1 MRNRFVLLLD
11 LPLIAAAALF
21 AFVLRFEW
29 TFAASRH
36 EYLLFVI
43 GAVVFK
49 PLVFLAFGLYRR
61 YWRYTS
67 VAELPVIAAG
77 VTCASLAMGAFV
89 IVSVTT
95 GLMQEFSRAVLVTDW
110 LLTFLA
116 VSGLRLSIRLVSEAN
131 SGAHGPVR
139 DIRRAVVVGAGDA
152 GVMVVREMRR
162 NPDLGLVPV
171 VFVDDDAGKRGKRI
185 LALPVVGP
193 LKEMASAV
201 ERYRAQEVIIA
212 MPKAPGSVVR
222 RVAEAARQLNL
233 RPRILPGMYELID
246 EQVSVSRL
254 REVDIEDLLRRD
266 PVSGSGMTIDY
277 LTGQNV
283 LVTGAGGSIGSELC
297 RQIASAM
304 PSRLILLGHGE
315 NSIFEIHGQLL
326 TLFPMLEVVP
336 VIADIRN
343 TERLDEAFRAHGPRV
358 VFHAAA
364 HKHVPLM
371 EQNPIEAISNNVI
384 GTRNVV
390 ECAQRYGVERF
401 VLISTDKAVAPSSV
415 MGATK
420 RVAELIVRSAAQG
433 SPCNFSI
440 VRFGNVLGSR
450 GSVIGTF
457 KRQIEAGGPI
467 TITHP
472 DMQRFFMTIP
482 EAVHLVLQAAGLGGH
497 GDLFVLNMGQPLRIT
512 DLAQDLIKLSG
523 ASVDDI
529 PIVYTGLRPGEKL
542 IESLFEPDAVVTAT
556 TNDQILRVVE
566 PNEPD
571 RQLVERMVRRL
582 SIEQHALDDED
593 LRRLLQEV
601 VPTYAAPRRPNVI
614 RH

>member
-36 EYLLFVI
+36 EYLLFLI
-43 GAVVFK
+43 GAVLLK
-49 PLVFLAFGLYRR
+49 PPVFLAFGLYRR

-67 VAELPVIAAG
+67 VADLPLIAAG
-77 VTCASLAMGAFV
+77 VTGASLAMGAFV
-89 IVSVTT
+89 IVAVTT
-95 GLMQEFSRAVLVTDW
+95 GLMQEFSRTVLVTDW

-116 VSGLRLSIRLVSEAN
+116 VSGFRLSIRLVFEATHG
-131 SGAHGPVR
+131 SGGPQH
-139 DIRRAVVVGAGDA
+139 DIRRVLVVGAGDA

-162 NPDLGLVPV
+162 NPSLGLVPV
-171 VFVDDDAGKRGKRI
+171 AFVDDDPGKRGKRI
-185 LALPVVGP
+185 HSLPVVGP
-193 LKEMASAV
+193 LKELPAAV
-201 ERYRAQEVIIA
+201 ERYRVQEVVIA
-212 MPKAPGSVVR
+212 MPKAPGSIVR
-222 RVAEAARQLNL
+222 RVAEATRQLNL
-233 RPRILPGMYELID
+233 RPRILPGVYELLD

-254 REVDIEDLLRRD
+254 REVDISDLLRRE
-266 PVSGSGMTIDY
+266 PISSGGLMIDY
-277 LTGQNV
+277 LAGEIV

-297 RQIASAM
+297 RQIAAAA

-315 NSIFEIHGQLL
+315 NSIFEVHGQLVASS
-326 TLFPMLEVVP
+326 PMLDVVP

-343 TERLDEAFRAHGPRV
+343 IERLDEAFREYTPRV

-371 EQNPIEAISNNVI
+371 EQNPSEAISNNVG

-390 ECAQRYGVERF
+390 ECCLRYGVERF

-420 RVAELIVRSAAQG
+420 RVAELLVRSAAQR
-433 SPCNFSI
+433 SHRNFSI

-482 EAVHLVLQAAGLGGH
+482 EAVHLVLQAGGLGGH
-497 GDLFVLNMGQPLRIT
+497 GDLFVLNMGRPLRIT

-523 ASVDDI
+523 ASIDDI

-542 IESLFEPDAVVTAT
+542 VESLFEPDAVVTST

-571 RQLVERMVRRL
+571 QSLVERMVRRL
-582 SIEQHALDDED
+582 AIEQNALDVED

-601 VPTYAAPRRPNVI
+601 VPTYAAPRQPNVI